1 MIEIDLC
8 ISPSDVP
15 LTVESSSYAMTVES
29 PIVIQETPVPAYEGQ
44 TEVTPSA
51 ETQVLQTQG
60 DLMLSNITI
69 NPIPSNYGLITW
81 DGATLTVS

>member
-1 MIEIDLC
+1 MTVDLC
-8 ISPSDVP
+8 ISSSDID
-15 LTVESSSYAMTVES
+15 LTVESASCGLTIES
-29 PIVIQETPVPAYEGQ
+29 PIIVQETPVPAYEGQ
-44 TEVTPSA
+44 TEITPSA

>member
-1 MIEIDLC
+1 MTVDLC
-8 ISPSDVP
+8 ISSSDID
-15 LTVESSSYAMTVES
+15 LTVDSASCGLTIES
-29 PIVIQETPVPAYEGQ
+29 PIVVQEVPVPAYEGQ
-44 TEVTPSA
+44 TEITPSA

-60 DLMLSNITI
+60 ELMLSNITI